1 MSLVGIS
8 ERTLPEKPLWTNTF
22 LLLITANFASY
33 LSFYMLNPTLP
44 IYIESITGKQA
55 LSGLGMGVFFLSAVL
70 FRPFAG
76 RIVDTR
82 QRKSVFLFG
91 SSIFFISILALNWA
105 PTLLVLLLARFVQ
118 GFGWAYCNTAAGTL
132 ASDVIPK
139 HRFAEGIG
147 FYGLSLSIAMGIG
160 PALGLFLLQ
169 RYSFQLM
176 FYFCAGSVLLSFLLA
191 VIINHHSESKES
203 SRDKS
208 SVAVKTVL
216 LEKKALLPSLVM
228 FFQCINTAAIIFFL
242 ALYGQFRHVPEIGTF
257 FIVYAIS
264 ITISRPIFG
273 RLADRKGY
281 DVVIVPGLI
290 LCGLATGILY
300 LAHTL
305 PVFILAGL
313 IYGFGFGAVQ
323 PATHALSVLNV
334 SLERRGAATATYFM
348 ALDLSLAIGSVLC
361 GIVAQAVGYDVMYL
375 FAILPTVVSLLVY
388 LLFSKKINL
397 KQSFKSSL

>member
-1 MSLVGIS
+1 LLTIKEVSLVGIS
-8 ERTLPEKPLWTNTF
+8 ERTLPEKPLWTKTF

-33 LSFYMLNPTLP
+33 VSFYMLNPTIP

-132 ASDVIPK
+132 ASDIIPK

-169 RYSFQLM
+169 
-176 FYFCAGSVLLSFLLA
+176 LL
-191 VIINHHSESKES
+191 
-203 SRDKS
+203 
-208 SVAVKTVL
+208 T
-216 LEKKALLPSLVM
+216 
-228 FFQCINTAAIIFFL
+228 T
-242 ALYGQFRHVPEIGTF
+242 
-257 FIVYAIS
+257 
-264 ITISRPIFG
+264 
-273 RLADRKGY
+273 
-281 DVVIVPGLI
+281 
-290 LCGLATGILY
+290 
-300 LAHTL
+300 TL
-305 PVFILAGL
+305 
-313 IYGFGFGAVQ
+313 
-323 PATHALSVLNV
+323 S
-334 SLERRGAATATYFM
+334 
-348 ALDLSLAIGSVLC
+348 
-361 GIVAQAVGYDVMYL
+361 
-375 FAILPTVVSLLVY
+375 
-388 LLFSKKINL
+388 
-397 KQSFKSSL
+397 